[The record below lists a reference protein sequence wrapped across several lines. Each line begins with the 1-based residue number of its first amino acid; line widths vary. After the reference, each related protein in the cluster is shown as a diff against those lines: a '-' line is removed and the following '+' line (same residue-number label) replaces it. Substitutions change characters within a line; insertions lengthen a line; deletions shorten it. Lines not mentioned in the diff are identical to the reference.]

1 VADDEC
7 HLLGGTKRGRDDQ
20 IALAF
25 PVVIIGDDDE
35 FAIGKSL
42 QNFLDR
48 IGHFLNISLGTGS
61 ALAGLM
67 GPRQHQYAGQNVA
80 SGVSQDEISV
90 YETID
95 EVRLPSPWSHPQKQE
110 AGVREE
116 SCVLN

>member
-1 VADDEC
+1 
-7 HLLGGTKRGRDDQ
+7 
-20 IALAF
+20 ALTFA
-25 PVVIIGDDDE
+25 VVVIGDDDE

-48 IGHFLNISLGTGS
+48 IGHFSRISLGTGS

-67 GPRQHQYAGQNVA
+67 GPRQHQYAGQHVA
-80 SGVSQDEISV
+80 SRVSQYETDRQ
-90 YETID
+90 ETID
-95 EVRLPSPWSHPQKQE
+95 EVRLPSPWSPPQKQE

>member
-1 VADDEC
+1 
-7 HLLGGTKRGRDDQ
+7 
-20 IALAF
+20 
-25 PVVIIGDDDE
+25 
-35 FAIGKSL
+35 
-42 QNFLDR
+42 
-48 IGHFLNISLGTGS
+48 
-61 ALAGLM
+61 M

-110 AGVREE
+110 AGAREE